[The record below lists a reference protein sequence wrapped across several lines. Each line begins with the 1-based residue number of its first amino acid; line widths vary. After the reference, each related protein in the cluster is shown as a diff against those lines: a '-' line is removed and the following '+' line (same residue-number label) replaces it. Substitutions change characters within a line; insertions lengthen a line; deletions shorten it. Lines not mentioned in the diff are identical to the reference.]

1 MDTVKVSSKGQIVIP
16 KAIRESHHIKAGTE
30 LVLSVAGDAL
40 RLTPVPALEK
50 TSIKEAA
57 GILYRPGRK
66 YLDTEKTRQ
75 AIGRMIAAQDKTTR
89 SR

>member
-16 KAIRESHHIKAGTE
+16 KAIRESHHITAGTE

-40 RLTPVPALEK
+40 RLTPVPALDK

-57 GILYRPGRK
+57 GMLYRRGRT
-66 YLDTEKTRQ
+66 YLGTGNTKKALRRVIATR
-75 AIGRMIAAQDKTTR
+75 DKATR
-89 SR
+89 TR

>member
-30 LVLSVAGDAL
+30 LVISVAGDEL

-57 GILYRPGRK
+57 GILYRRGRK
-66 YLDTEKTRQ
+66 YLDTEKARQ